1 MKKYIIGAALVAVSA
16 FIVIR
21 AQEPGT
27 PASTDAIGLMKA
39 GDGAMAKRNIPL
51 ANQYYAQAVAL
62 GDRPE
67 IAPAL
72 YALGVQAYRQAN
84 YLAAEGFFEHLLNL
98 DPNGPQ
104 AGRALTWMGNI
115 KARDP
120 QTFTDAEALYQK
132 ALTVEKPESLDTV
145 DTLRNYAALL
155 KHMGR
160 EVEGASMAAQ
170 AEQVRETAGRNLP
183 KAQLANGVYKMSD
196 GGISAPTLL
205 YKTEPKYTEEAR
217 AGKIQGTTVLYA
229 EIGTDGLAHNVKVQR
244 SLEPGLDQ
252 QAIDALSQWQFKPG
266 QKNGQDVTVAAT
278 IEINFRL
285 Q

>member
-1 MKKYIIGAALVAVSA
+1 MKKYIIGAALIAASA
-16 FIVIR
+16 IIVIR
-21 AQEPGT
+21 AQEPGAPT
-27 PASTDAIGLMKA
+27 PTDAAGLINA
-39 GDGAMAKRNIPL
+39 GDAAMAKRNIPL

-84 YLAAEGFFEHLLNL
+84 YLASQGFFEHLLNL
-98 DPNGPQ
+98 DPKGPQ

-115 KARDP
+115 KARAP
-120 QTFTDAEALYQK
+120 QTFADAEALYQR
-132 ALTVEKPESLDTV
+132 ALTVEPPESLDTV

-160 EVEGASMAAQ
+160 EVESASMAAQ

-183 KAQLANGVYKMSD
+183 KPQLANGVYKMSD
-196 GGISAPTLL
+196 GGVTAPMLL
-205 YKTEPKYTEEAR
+205 YKTEPQYTEEAR
-217 AGKIQGTTVLYA
+217 AGKIQGTSVLSV
-229 EIGTDGLAHNVKVQR
+229 EVGPDGVAHNLKVAR

-252 QAIDALSQWQFKPG
+252 KAIDAVSQWQFKPG
-266 QKNGQDVTVAAT
+266 QKDGQDVTVAAT

>member
-1 MKKYIIGAALVAVSA
+1 MKKYVIGAALLTASA
-16 FIVIR
+16 IIVIR
-21 AQEPGT
+21 AQEPQA
-27 PASTDAIGLMKA
+27 PAPTDAIGLMKA
-39 GDGAMAKRNIPL
+39 GDAAMAKRNVPL

-67 IAPAL
+67 VAPAL
-72 YALGVQAYRQAN
+72 YNLGVQAYRQAN
-84 YLAAEGFFEHLLNL
+84 YLAAEGFFQRLLAV
-98 DPNGPQ
+98 DPAGPN
-104 AGRALTWMGNI
+104 AGRALTWLGNI

-120 QTFTDAEALYQK
+120 ETFAAAEALYRQ
-132 ALTVEKPESLDTV
+132 ALTVEAPQSLDSV

-160 EVEGASMAAQ
+160 TDEGAAMAAR
-170 AEQVRETAGRNLP
+170 AEEVRQTAGRNQP
-183 KAQLANGVYKMSD
+183 KPQVADGVYRV
-196 GGISAPTLL
+196 GAGISAPMVL
-205 YKTEPKYTEEAR
+205 YKTQPQYTQEAR

-266 QKNGQDVTVAAT
+266 QKDGQDVTVAAT

>member
-1 MKKYIIGAALVAVSA
+1 MKKYVIGAALVAASA
-16 FIVIR
+16 IIVIR
-21 AQEPGT
+21 AQEPQA
-27 PASTDAIGLMKA
+27 PAPTDVLGLMKA
-39 GDGAMAKRNIPL
+39 GDAAMSKRNVPL

-62 GDRPE
+62 GDRVE
-67 IAPAL
+67 VAPAL
-72 YALGVQAYRQAN
+72 YHLGVQAYRQAN
-84 YLAAEGFFEHLLNL
+84 YLAAEGFFQRLLAI
-98 DPNGPQ
+98 DPAGPN
-104 AGRALTWMGNI
+104 AGRALTWLGNI

-120 QTFTDAEALYQK
+120 QTFTEAEGLYQR

-160 EVEGASMAAQ
+160 TDQGAAMAAH
-170 AEQVRETAGRNLP
+170 AEEVRQTVGRNMSKP
-183 KAQLANGVYKMSD
+183 QVANGVYRMSD
-196 GGISAPTLL
+196 GNISAPTLL
-205 YKTEPKYTEEAR
+205 YKVEPKYTEEAR
-217 AGKIQGTTVLYA
+217 AGKIQGTTLLYA
-229 EIGTDGLAHNVKVQR
+229 EIGVDGAAHNIKVQR

-266 QKNGQDVTVAAT
+266 QKEGQDVSVAAT

>member
-1 MKKYIIGAALVAVSA
+1 MKKYVIGAALLTASA
-16 FIVIR
+16 IIVIR
-21 AQEPGT
+21 AQEPQS
-27 PASTDAIGLMKA
+27 PATTDAIGLMKA
-39 GDGAMAKRNIPL
+39 GDAAMAKRNVPL

-72 YALGVQAYRQAN
+72 YQLGVQAYRQAN
-84 YLAAEGFFEHLLNL
+84 YLAAEGFFSHMLNL

-104 AGRALTWMGNI
+104 AGRALTWLGNI

-120 QTFTDAEALYQK
+120 QTFADAEGLYRR
-132 ALTVEKPESLDTV
+132 ALTVEDPQSLDSV

-155 KHMGR
+155 KHKGR
-160 EVEGASMAAQ
+160 TDEGAAMAAR
-170 AEQVRETAGRNLP
+170 AEEVRQTVGRNLP
-183 KAQLANGVYKMSD
+183 KPQVANGVYRMSD
-196 GGISAPTLL
+196 GISAPTLL
-205 YKTEPKYTEEAR
+205 YKTEPSYTQEAR
-217 AGKIQGTTVLYA
+217 DGKIQGTTLLYA
-229 EIGTDGLAHNVKVQR
+229 EIGTDGVAHNIKVQR

-252 QAIDALSQWQFKPG
+252 QAIDALSRWQFKPG
-266 QKNGQDVTVAAT
+266 QKDGQDVTVAAT

>member
-1 MKKYIIGAALVAVSA
+1 MNKYVIGAALIAASA

-21 AQEPGT
+21 AQEPQG
-27 PASTDAIGLMKA
+27 PAPTDVLGLMKA
-39 GDGAMAKRNIPL
+39 GDAAMAKRNIPL

-72 YALGVQAYRQAN
+72 YNLGVQAYRQAN
-84 YLAAEGFFEHLLNL
+84 YLAAEGFFTHMLNL

-104 AGRALTWMGNI
+104 AGRALTWLGNV

-120 QTFTDAEALYQK
+120 QTFTDAEGLYQR
-132 ALTVEKPESLDTV
+132 ALTVEDSQSLDSV

-160 EVEGASMAAQ
+160 TDEGAAMAAR
-170 AEQVRETAGRNLP
+170 AEETRQTAGRNLP
-183 KAQLANGVYKMSD
+183 KPQVAAGVYRMAD
-196 GGISAPTLL
+196 GGISAPMLL

-217 AGKIQGTTVLYA
+217 AGKIQGTTILYA
-229 EIGTDGLAHNVKVQR
+229 EIGTDGAAHNIKVQR

-252 QAIDALSQWQFKPG
+252 QAIDALGQWQFKPG
-266 QKNGQDVTVAAT
+266 QKDGQDVTVAAT

>member
-1 MKKYIIGAALVAVSA
+1 MRKYVIGAAFVAASA
-16 FIVIR
+16 IIVIR
-21 AQEPGT
+21 AQEPQA
-27 PASTDAIGLMKA
+27 PAPTDAIGLIKA
-39 GDGAMAKRNIPL
+39 GDAAMAKRNVPL

-84 YLAAEGFFEHLLNL
+84 YLAAEGFFSHMLNL

-104 AGRALTWMGNI
+104 AGRALTWLGNI

-120 QTFTDAEALYQK
+120 QTFADAEGLYQR
-132 ALTVEKPESLDTV
+132 ALTVEGPQSLDTV
-145 DTLRNYAALL
+145 DTLRNYGALL
-155 KHMGR
+155 KHLGR
-160 EVEGASMAAQ
+160 TDEGSAMAAR
-170 AEQVRETAGRNLP
+170 AEEVRQTAGRNLP
-183 KAQLANGVYKMSD
+183 KPQLANGVYRMSD
-196 GGISAPTLL
+196 GNISAPTLL
-205 YKTEPKYTEEAR
+205 YKVEPKYTEEAR
-217 AGKIQGTTVLYA
+217 AGKIQGTTLLYA
-229 EIGTDGLAHNVKVQR
+229 EVGADGVAHNIKVQR

-266 QKNGQDVTVAAT
+266 QKDGQDVAVAAT